1 MAPTP
6 AAAAAGREPGAALV
20 AAAAEGEAEAAAE
33 RVGVLGSGGDGR
45 RSGNGVANGDGA
57 GDGAAAMS
65 LATGGVVA
73 SPVVTKGGRPPPPP
87 PPAVGHVPPTSTP
100 IGRPGLSPVS
110 RAPANV
116 FTHDDPGG
124 RCTRAWTN
132 YFELPVEYTVE
143 MYTDLLN
150 PANPTL
156 AHRHRP
162 FGMPARR
169 FLVVDAAVAALYGP
183 RLSAYFEAHAIP
195 TRTLV
200 LPGEEEN
207 KTLPAVHALFEA
219 LVDFGLHRREPILAI
234 GGGVVLDIAGFAA
247 SMYRRGVPYIRVPT
261 TLLALVDAS
270 VGVKTGVDWT
280 DPVHGGLK
288 NRMGA
293 FYPPLAAFLDV
304 GFVATQDERNVI
316 NGLGEVMKLALV
328 RSSKLFDLLETHG
341 RALIDSR
348 FGGRP
353 LPLAAAPADCHTTA
367 AGTTNGHVTSSPP
380 SLPPPPLASSA
391 VASTGAPTDI
401 AAVATR
407 VVELSVQ
414 TMLEELGP
422 NLWETT
428 LERVVDYGHT
438 FSKILEMNHPTGPT
452 ALMHGEAVNI
462 DGVLCVVLAA
472 RRGWISAASRDRIL
486 RVMAELG
493 LPTWHEGAGVDV
505 LWAGLVDAVE
515 HRGGASGCH

>member
-1 MAPTP
+1 MLGSDTHHPAVPRLLCLPWLHGIVFGLLIWLFLSAPPLSPSLPTP
-6 AAAAAGREPGAALV
+6 Q
-20 AAAAEGEAEAAAE
+20 
-33 RVGVLGSGGDGR
+33 
-45 RSGNGVANGDGA
+45 
-57 GDGAAAMS
+57 
-65 LATGGVVA
+65 
-73 SPVVTKGGRPPPPP
+73 
-87 PPAVGHVPPTSTP
+87 
-100 IGRPGLSPVS
+100 
-110 RAPANV
+110 
-116 FTHDDPGG
+116 
-124 RCTRAWTN
+124 
-132 YFELPVEYTVE
+132 YTVE
-143 MYTDLLN
+143 MYTDLLDH
-150 PANPTL
+150 ANPTL

-162 FGMPARR
+162 PGTPARR

-183 RLSAYFEAHAIP
+183 RLTAYFEAHAIP

-234 GGGVVLDIAGFAA
+234 GGGVVLDIVGFAA

-270 VGVKTGVDWT
+270 VGVKTGVDWA

-304 GFVATQDERNVI
+304 GFVATQDKRNVV

-328 RSSKLFDLLETHG
+328 RSAELFDLLEAHG

-348 FGGRP
+348 FCGRP
-353 LPLAAAPADCHTTA
+353 AGLPACANGHAPTAAANGHAPSSSPGVPPPPPAAFSDAAAAAGAAAPAE
-367 AGTTNGHVTSSPP
+367 
-380 SLPPPPLASSA
+380 L
-391 VASTGAPTDI
+391 

-422 NLWETT
+422 NLWEAN

-438 FSKILEMNHPTGPT
+438 FSKILEMNHPTGPD

-462 DGVLCVVLAA
+462 DGVMCVVLAA
-472 RRGWISAASRDRIL
+472 RRGWIPAATRDRVL
-486 RVMAELG
+486 RVMAALG
-493 LPTWHEGAGVDV
+493 LPTWHDGAGVEV

-515 HRGGASGCH
+515 HRGGRQRLPLVVGIGEAVVVNDVTLEELRAALDELRELHAPGGALALGGALTPGAGGV

>member
-1 MAPTP
+1 
-6 AAAAAGREPGAALV
+6 
-20 AAAAEGEAEAAAE
+20 
-33 RVGVLGSGGDGR
+33 
-45 RSGNGVANGDGA
+45 
-57 GDGAAAMS
+57 
-65 LATGGVVA
+65 
-73 SPVVTKGGRPPPPP
+73 
-87 PPAVGHVPPTSTP
+87 
-100 IGRPGLSPVS
+100 
-110 RAPANV
+110 
-116 FTHDDPGG
+116 
-124 RCTRAWTN
+124 
-132 YFELPVEYTVE
+132 
-143 MYTDLLN
+143 MYSDLLD

-162 FGMPARR
+162 PGTPARR
-169 FLVVDAAVAALYGP
+169 FLVVDAAVAALYGA
-183 RLSAYFEAHAIP
+183 RLAAYFDAHAIP
-195 TRTLV
+195 TRTFI
-200 LPGEEEN
+200 LPGEEEH
-207 KTLPAVHALFEA
+207 KAIPAVHALFEA

-234 GGGVVLDIAGFAA
+234 GGGVVLDIVGFAA

-270 VGVKTGVDWT
+270 VGVKTGVDWV

-304 GFVATQDERNVI
+304 RFVGTQDERNVV

-328 RSSKLFDLLETHG
+328 RSAELFDLLDVHG

-353 LPLAAAPADCHTTA
+353 PPPVAAAAANGHAPAAGAAATNGHAAPEAAPAAPSPPGTA
-367 AGTTNGHVTSSPP
+367 A
-380 SLPPPPLASSA
+380 
-391 VASTGAPTDI
+391 TDV

-422 NLWETT
+422 NLWEAT

-438 FSKILEMNHPTGPT
+438 FSKILEMTIPPGPT

-462 DGVLCVVLAA
+462 DGVLCVLLSA
-472 RRGWISAASRDRIL
+472 RRGWLTAADRDRIL
-486 RVMAELG
+486 RVMAALG
-493 LPTWHEGAGVDV
+493 LPMWHDAAGVEV
-505 LWAGLVDAVE
+505 LWAGLADAVE
-515 HRGGASGCH
+515 HRGGRQRLPLVTGIGRAVVVNDVTMEELGGALEELRALHAPGAGS